1 MSVYAVNIAYRNYDI
16 ISVDI
21 LSGILP
27 QVAYLASSHCSCVK
41 LWMYYHSRRMHS
53 WDQGQFCFFRD
64 NEMSE
69 TFWVNVPFLSMFR
82 LQ

>member
-1 MSVYAVNIAYRNYDI
+1 MPVMSSVYYIDALCMSVYAVNIAYRNYDI

-41 LWMYYHSRRMHS
+41 L
-53 WDQGQFCFFRD
+53 
-64 NEMSE
+64 
-69 TFWVNVPFLSMFR
+69 
-82 LQ
+82 